1 MSPKKY
7 NYGTCHCEKQDFHI
21 EGANMKLVGL
31 VFLGFVVS
39 IAVLLVLCMSIAK
52 TFRDIGDAGMP
63 MSALAFIPLSF
74 LIGSFVTGYFS
85 CHDIENK
92 WSLLVM
98 APALYFILLWICA
111 AFLSNASTGA
121 KTGNLLIPIAV
132 ALYWYLA
139 SLAGVFL
146 GYSFRERFVKWWYRD

>member
-1 MSPKKY
+1 
-7 NYGTCHCEKQDFHI
+7 
-21 EGANMKLVGL
+21 MKLVGL

-39 IAVLLVLCMSIAK
+39 IAIMSLLCMLIAK
-52 TFRDIGDAGMP
+52 TFRYGDAGMP
-63 MSALAFIPLSF
+63 MSALALIPLSF

-121 KTGNLLIPIAV
+121 KTGTLLIPIAV

-139 SLAGVFL
+139 SLAGVAFGYFL
-146 GYSFRERFVKWWYRD
+146 RKRLVKWWYRD